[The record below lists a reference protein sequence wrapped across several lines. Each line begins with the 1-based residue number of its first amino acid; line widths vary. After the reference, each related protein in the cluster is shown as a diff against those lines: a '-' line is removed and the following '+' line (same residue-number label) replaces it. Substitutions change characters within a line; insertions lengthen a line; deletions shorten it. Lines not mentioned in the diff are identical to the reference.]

1 MTRKIAKRRPA
12 KRAAAPMTRLTWE
25 DHHREIFRLAAE
37 DWTPP
42 ADIAVR
48 HGVRSWT
55 LTAIF
60 TMPKG
65 ERATL
70 TTRLEKKASGVV
82 LADEG
87 MKFAFTVRGRK

>member
-1 MTRKIAKRRPA
+1 MTRRPTKRRTA
-12 KRAAAPMTRLTWE
+12 KRAAAPMTRLPWE
-25 DHHREIFRLAAE
+25 NHHREIFRLAAE

-65 ERATL
+65 ERLTL
-70 TTRLEKKASGVV
+70 ITRLRKTAQGVIF
-82 LADEG
+82 ADEG

>member
-1 MTRKIAKRRPA
+1 MTRRTTKRRPV
-12 KRAAAPMTRLTWE
+12 KRAAAPMTRLPWE
-25 DHHREIFRLAAE
+25 DHHREIFRLASE

-60 TMPKG
+60 TMPEG
-65 ERATL
+65 SRATL
-70 TTRLEKKASGVV
+70 TTRLVRTATGAVR
-82 LADEG
+82 ADEG

>member
-1 MTRKIAKRRPA
+1 MTRKTTKRRPA
-12 KRAAAPMTRLTWE
+12 KRPAAPITRLPWE
-25 DHHREIFRLAAE
+25 DHHHEIFRLAAK

-60 TMPKG
+60 IMPKG

-82 LADEG
+82 TADEG
-87 MKFAFTVRGRK
+87 VKFAFTVRGRK

>member
-1 MTRKIAKRRPA
+1 MTRRPAKRRPA
-12 KRAAAPMTRLTWE
+12 KAAAPVTRMEWE
-25 DHHREIFRLAAE
+25 NDHRKLFRLASD

-42 ADIAVR
+42 AYVSVR

-70 TTRLEKKASGVV
+70 TTRLVKTATGVV
-82 LADEG
+82 IGDEG